1 MSAQQKNRTHLRT
14 LVLMAVFAALAFV
27 TMSVFRFNVQFLT
40 FDLKDAVITLAGLLL
55 GPAAAFVI
63 SLLVATLEFITVSDT
78 GVYGFLMNFASSAAF
93 SVACALVYPY
103 RKKLSG
109 ALLSLGSGL
118 VTMVAMMLLLN
129 LVVTPRYMGV
139 STGEVAAM
147 IPTLFLPFN
156 VVKGVVNAA
165 LVLILYKPVHRALIA
180 TRLLPGRTASK
191 TARMAAGDTEDRKKK
206 LWVSIGVPV
215 GGVILL
221 AAAIAVFYF
230 VMGGKF
236 EFL

>member
-1 MSAQQKNRTHLRT
+1 MSAQQRNRTHLRT
-14 LVLMAVFAALAFV
+14 LVLMAVFAALAYV

-55 GPAAAFVI
+55 GPTAALVI

-78 GVYGFLMNFASSAAF
+78 FVYGFLMNFASSAAF

-118 VTMVAMMLLLN
+118 VTMVVMMLLLN

-180 TRLLPGRTASK
+180 TRLLPGRKTVRRTAE
-191 TARMAAGDTEDRKKK
+191 GRKMK